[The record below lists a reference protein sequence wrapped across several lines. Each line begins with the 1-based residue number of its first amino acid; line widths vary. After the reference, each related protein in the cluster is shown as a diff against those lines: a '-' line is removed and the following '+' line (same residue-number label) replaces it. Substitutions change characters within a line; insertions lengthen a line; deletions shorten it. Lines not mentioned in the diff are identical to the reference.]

1 MGSILITGGT
11 GSMGQALVR
20 RLLTD
25 QTIERVCVYSRD
37 EWKQSEMRAAFPD
50 PRLRFFIGDVR
61 DRQRLTRAMRNVSR
75 VIHAAAL
82 KQVPS
87 CEYNPLEAV
96 KTNVDG
102 TANVIDAALD
112 AQVGRVLML
121 SSDKACDPT
130 NLYGATKLVAEKLIV
145 DANVYGGETTKFA
158 CTRYGNVIG
167 SRGSVLPL
175 FQAQHAAG
183 QALTVTDPDM
193 TRFVLTLE
201 QGVRFVLDSLGRMVG
216 GEVFVPRLP
225 AATVRTIAEA
235 AAYPAAPRL
244 VIGGLRPGEKRHEVL
259 VSSHEAARTRDEGEY
274 FVVGMD
280 ARPGPGAEFRFAS
293 DTAERLG
300 VQRFRHL
307 AGLVLESDDNAKEPS
322 RAVTAP
328 RA

>member
-1 MGSILITGGT
+1 MSSVLITGGT

-20 RLLTD
+20 ELLTD
-25 QTIERVCVYSRD
+25 GGVERVCVYSRD
-37 EWKQSEMRAAFPD
+37 EWKQGEMRAALPD

-61 DRQRLTRAMRNVSR
+61 DHGRLTRAMRNVDR

-82 KQVPS
+82 KQVPA

-112 AQVGRVLML
+112 ARVGRVLML

-130 NLYGATKLVAEKLIV
+130 NLYGATKLVAEKLVV

-158 CTRYGNVIG
+158 CTRYGNVLG

-175 FQAQHAAG
+175 FAAQHVAG
-183 QALTVTDPDM
+183 LPLGVTDPDM

-201 QGVRFVLDSLGRMVG
+201 QGVAFVLDSLECMSGR
-216 GEVFVPRLP
+216 GEVFVPKLP
-225 AATVRTIAEA
+225 AVTVRVMAEA
-235 AAYPAAPRL
+235 VVWPGSPRL
-244 VIGGLRPGEKRHEVL
+244 VMSGMRPGEKRHEVL
-259 VSSHEAARTRDEGEY
+259 VSTHEAARTQEFDDRYVIWPTGRW
-274 FVVGMD
+274 GD
-280 ARPGPGAEFRFAS
+280 AGFRFGS

-307 AGLVLESDDNAKEPS
+307 AGLSAVLAEEA
-322 RAVTAP
+322 A
-328 RA
+328 